1 MGSSAS
7 SSSRKR
13 SFGRLPPSIHENC
26 DEFMFIA
33 HQGSSDGDDDD
44 DDGTV
49 VTIATWDGR
58 SVATATTSR
67 SDGSSGTSTHYQAAH
82 NTAGAGA
89 GRPCKR
95 RRQRNA
101 TAVLSMLSLLSAA
114 LVLATTSSTSYSLR
128 GTKPSLFRLQS
139 MRRTARKLL
148 ELTPEH
154 IDQYPFTGLA
164 DVAHPFGRGAATD
177 TGLYWQIPRS
187 GGTTLKTILGTCLN
201 KVQASRVARDHC
213 DLTDDNLHLCQT
225 TFGRYVNADPS
236 DDPGIERS
244 HRLDLIGSGLA
255 DVLVSSRILHVS
267 ELFDEEHHHG
277 RAFTVLRHPVERTAS
292 TFHYLQNAEW
302 ERQYSPELKTMS
314 LPDYAQ
320 LESTANDWM
329 VRWLT
334 GKHAEV
340 LTRSDLEFA
349 KELLRRKFLILL
361 TDEMKTSVTRLAS
374 YMGWTV
380 TDDMMGCIEQHSSKS
395 GGANQSSNGGAA
407 RPPLEAGS
415 ADYEALLNIN
425 RLDVELYEYAQELFV
440 GQWAA
445 IQDRAKE
452 HGKSHP
458 PPAAS
463 SAGDETATT
472 STKKGLFGFLRNDK
486 PPTNQDQQ
494 DQADEAPTETSAAET
509 SAETST
515 PEAIENTET
524 TAVVQQHG
532 LVVNTKDGDDD
543 EFSLAGVGSA
553 TPGSTVAEAARNL
566 EQRAGSSSAPAA
578 AGTEKAAV
586 PDQTPQGDEQHGL
599 VSRQTQQV
607 AADTSAV
614 PSNTWKH
621 SVVHTQ
627 EMDMAQQMR
636 RKAQLVLGQHKRRLS
651 PEEAPPAR

>member
-1 MGSSAS
+1 
-7 SSSRKR
+7 
-13 SFGRLPPSIHENC
+13 
-26 DEFMFIA
+26 MFIA
-33 HQGSSDGDDDD
+33 HPSSFDDDD
-44 DDGTV
+44 DDGGTV

-67 SDGSSGTSTHYQAAH
+67 TDGSSGTTNTHYH
-82 NTAGAGA
+82 TIGT

-95 RRQRNA
+95 RRRQKNA

-114 LVLATTSSTSYSLR
+114 LILATTSSSSSFSLR
-128 GTKPSLFRLQS
+128 GTKPSMFRLQS
-139 MRRTARKLL
+139 MGGRFTRKLL
-148 ELTPEH
+148 DLKPEH
-154 IDQYPFTGLA
+154 IDEYPFNGLA
-164 DVAHPFGRGAATD
+164 DVFQPFGGRKGITD

-201 KVQASRVARDHC
+201 RVQASRVARDHC

-244 HRLDLIGSGLA
+244 HQLDLVGSGLA

-292 TFHYLQNAEW
+292 TFYYLQNAEW

-314 LPDYAQ
+314 LADYAQ

-374 YMGWTV
+374 YMGWSIN
-380 TDDMMGCIEQHSSKS
+380 DDMMGCIDQHSTRT
-395 GGANQSSNGGAA
+395 GGANKSGAA
-407 RPPLEAGS
+407 DRPPLEPGMD
-415 ADYEALLNIN
+415 DYEALLNIN

-440 GQWAA
+440 AQWST

-452 HGKSHP
+452 HGMDLP
-458 PPAAS
+458 PPPSSLAS
-463 SAGDETATT
+463 SPTDDINTKSTTTA
-472 STKKGLFGFLRNDK
+472 KKGLFGFLQRNGK
-486 PPTNQDQQ
+486 NEHPQDQQ
-494 DQADEAPTETSAAET
+494 DEIANNE
-509 SAETST
+509 ST
-515 PEAIENTET
+515 AKAIETTNTAT
-524 TAVVQQHG
+524 PLVQHG
-532 LVVNTKDGDDD
+532 IIATD
-543 EFSLAGVGSA
+543 EVLLEASVGSA
-553 TPGSTVAEAARNL
+553 TPGSTVAEAARFL
-566 EQRAGSSSAPAA
+566 GKEVQAPPTPQAAGSNGVSDQEQPSAYA
-578 AGTEKAAV
+578 K
-586 PDQTPQGDEQHGL
+586 DQHGVVERQTQADAADTTIVSKGHRVVQTQVL
-599 VSRQTQQV
+599 GSRQTPENY
-607 AADTSAV
+607 TSDKTIV
-614 PSNTWKH
+614 NKGH
-621 SVVHTQ
+621 NIVHTQ
-627 EMDMAQQMR
+627 EMNMSNEMNEMK
-636 RKAQLVLGQHKRRLS
+636 RKALVVLQEHKRRLGAGGNPS
-651 PEEAPPAR
+651 VR